1 MEHSKVQTML
11 AKKRRLI
18 LISCALIASITAGI
32 LLVVAMST
40 VALLEGGP
48 DSVVRLWKYNGQES
62 SDAWKWAGGA
72 SIPFDIWA
80 GVFIWRSFM
89 LRTGLLTKEEMD
101 ELMNEVMRPS
111 KK

>member
-11 AKKRRLI
+11 AKKKWLI
-18 LISCALIASITAGI
+18 VSSFSLTVGIMGGI
-32 LLVVAMST
+32 LLAAVMSAVDLLNGGVDAVVQ
-40 VALLEGGP
+40 GW
-48 DSVVRLWKYNGQES
+48 RNNGAD